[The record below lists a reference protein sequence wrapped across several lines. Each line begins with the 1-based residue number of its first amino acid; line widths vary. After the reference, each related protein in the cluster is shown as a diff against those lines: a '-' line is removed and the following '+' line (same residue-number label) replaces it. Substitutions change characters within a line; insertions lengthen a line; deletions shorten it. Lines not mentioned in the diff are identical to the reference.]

1 MLTSGGRRRHPGHP
15 STNLTI
21 LARAVIDAYGCACS
35 PSHAW
40 PALSNR
46 TGRIDLNPDW
56 PDDVGVAEDDR
67 VQGIREAR

>member
-1 MLTSGGRRRHPGHP
+1 VSRSTVQLRNPGCCEE
-15 STNLTI
+15 
-21 LARAVIDAYGCACS
+21 AIDAYGCACS

-46 TGRIDLNPDW
+46 TGWIGLNPDNW
-56 PDDVGVAEDDR
+56 PDDVGVAEDGR